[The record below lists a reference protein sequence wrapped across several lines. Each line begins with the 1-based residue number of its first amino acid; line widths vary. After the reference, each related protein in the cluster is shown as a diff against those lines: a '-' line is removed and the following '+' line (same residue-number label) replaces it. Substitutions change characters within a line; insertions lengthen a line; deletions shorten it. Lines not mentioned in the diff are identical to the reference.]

1 MRISELFYSLQGE
14 GKRTGV
20 PSFFIRTNFC
30 NLKCMFKSGN
40 LCDTPYTSWN
50 PDDENNLGELSVEKI
65 IEEYKK
71 SGAVDAVI
79 TGGEPAVQKEEL
91 EILCSGLKKL
101 GAYVTIETNGTLI
114 SGFINHTDLISI
126 SPKLSTSVPYGT
138 EYGKAHSQNRINPDV
153 LISYE
158 ENHRKGLFDI
168 QWKFVVCGEEDIAEI
183 KELQKEIGFTDS
195 SVYLMPEGINRDEIR
210 MNGIAVAE
218 LCRKYGY
225 NYTGRLHIELWGG
238 KRGV

>member
-30 NLKCMFKSGN
+30 NLRCRFKSGN

-50 PDDENNLGELSVEKI
+50 PGDEKNLGDVQVDKI

-71 SGAVDAVI
+71 SGAADTVI
-79 TGGEPAVQKEEL
+79 TGGEPSVQKEEL
-91 EILCSGLKKL
+91 DILCRELKKL
-101 GAYVTIETNGTLI
+101 GAYITLETNGTI
-114 SGFINHTDLISI
+114 VSNFINHISLASV

-138 EYGKAHSQNRINPDV
+138 EYEKSHSLNRLNIPA
-153 LISYE
+153 LKQYE
-158 ENHRKGLFDI
+158 ENFRKGTFDI

-183 KELQKEIGFTDS
+183 KLLQKEAGFSDRD
-195 SVYLMPEGINRDEIR
+195 VYLMPEGINREDI
-210 MNGIAVAE
+210 NKNSAITAE
-218 LCRKYGY
+218 LCKKYGY
-225 NYTGRLHIELWGG
+225 NFTGRLHIDLWGG
-238 KRGV
+238 RRGV